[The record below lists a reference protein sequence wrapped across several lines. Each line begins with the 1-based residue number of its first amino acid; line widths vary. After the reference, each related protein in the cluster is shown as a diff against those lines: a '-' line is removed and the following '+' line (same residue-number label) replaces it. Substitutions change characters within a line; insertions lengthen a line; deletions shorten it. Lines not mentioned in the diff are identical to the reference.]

1 MPVWVI
7 AVFAI
12 AILVLSVVPG
22 LYFWWPTRGEPSCRS
37 DLGVALMTGALIAF
51 AVLGIQVLVDFRV
64 QALDREREKK
74 AEHRNLELQLALS
87 DNLNGIR
94 LDGESLEKIH
104 LYAKPLIAASL
115 VKTKLMGANLT
126 KANLTE
132 ADLREAD
139 LSGAYIDQATLS
151 RAKLPKAILPKA
163 FLRRA
168 KMSGAQLNGANLNGA
183 DLVAADLSF
192 VVLAGATLVGADLTA
207 TNLSNSDLTGADLS
221 RAEID
226 PSTSFVDA
234 WYDSRTKFPRAIRAR
249 APACPPKRIQ
259 GCQVRSTAIAAQG

>member
-22 LYFWWPTRGEPSCRS
+22 LYFWWPTRSEPTCRS

-87 DNLNGIR
+87 ENLNGIR
-94 LDGESLEKIH
+94 LDGEKLEKIH
-104 LYAKPLIAASL
+104 LYGKPLVGASF
-115 VKTKLMGANLT
+115 VKTKLMGANLA

-132 ADLREAD
+132 ANLREAD
-139 LSGAYIDQATLS
+139 LSGAYIAEATLS
-151 RAKLPKAILPKA
+151 RAELADAILPSA
-163 FLRRA
+163 ILRHARMA
-168 KMSGAQLNGANLNGA
+168 RAQLPGANLNGA
-183 DLVAADLSF
+183 DLVQADLSF
-192 VVLAGATLVGADLTA
+192 AQLAGATLVGAYLSA
-207 TNLSNSDLTGADLS
+207 TNLSGADLTGADLS

-226 PSTSFVDA
+226 ASTLFVDA
-234 WYDSRTKFPRAIRAR
+234 WYDSRTKLPRAIRAR
-249 APACPPKRIQ
+249 APACPPKRVQ
-259 GCQVRSTAIAAQG
+259 GCQVGSASIAAHG